1 MATIQHI
8 TKAVSEVAKNYPI
21 TKIILFG
28 SYADGT
34 NTEHSDIDLLV
45 EFETMAVSL
54 LIIADIKYKI
64 EDILGVDVDIIHAPL
79 PEGAMIDINKAVEIY
94 AA

>member
-54 LIIADIKYKI
+54 LTIADIKYKI

>member
-1 MATIQHI
+1 MSTIQHI
-8 TKAVSEVAKNYPI
+8 TKAVSEVARNYPI

-34 NTEHSDIDLLV
+34 NTEHSDVDLLV

-64 EDILGVDVDIIHAPL
+64 EDVLGVDVDIIHAPL

>member
-1 MATIQHI
+1 MSTIQHI
-8 TKAVSEVAKNYPI
+8 TKAVGEVARNYPI

-34 NTEHSDIDLLV
+34 NTEHSDVDLLV